1 MAPSLTHPSI
11 RVEYVTCQ
19 TGISSQAQDACSRY
33 AISLVADTSTSI
45 KIMYSASLLR
55 NMQIS
60 QSKHVGLL
68 YLESLSAW
76 LQCFACTKHAASYMQ
91 VLQHAPKA
99 WGQRRDT
106 DHTLSDSQTNEILR
120 LISTADCWLAAS
132 MHCNSHCQIQYAK
145 AAPHLIGKHT
155 VCLLH
160 FLQQVQSRLEIRVL
174 HIALDQCTVAPH
186 IQGHTCTVAI
196 AMSGATCVD

>member
-1 MAPSLTHPSI
+1 
-11 RVEYVTCQ
+11 
-19 TGISSQAQDACSRY
+19 
-33 AISLVADTSTSI
+33 
-45 KIMYSASLLR
+45 
-55 NMQIS
+55 
-60 QSKHVGLL
+60 
-68 YLESLSAW
+68 
-76 LQCFACTKHAASYMQ
+76 MQ
-91 VLQHAPKA
+91 VLQHAPEA
-99 WGQRRDT
+99 WGQRKDT
-106 DHTLSDSQTNEILR
+106 DHTLPDSQTNEILR

-196 AMSGATCVD
+196 AMSGATCVDQLSTMQTRIDMMTRHTAAGLQAIRAPMNTLFEQSLVWNVHSQRASASVAKIALFRGLQAGSTV